1 MGGTISR
8 AMVGSVYEFN
18 HRRTRDFPL
27 FMLEASF
34 LDDTILTVV
43 VADVLLN
50 DGSYGETFK
59 RYSRV
64 YPKPV
69 GGYGSRFCQSGISAA

>member
-1 MGGTISR
+1 MGGAISG
-8 AMVGSVYEFN
+8 AIVGSVYEFN
-18 HRRTRDFPL
+18 YCRTRDFPL
-27 FMLEASF
+27 FTLESSF

-43 VADVLLN
+43 VADALLN

-59 RYSRV
+59 RNFRA

-69 GGYGSRFCQSGISAA
+69 GGYGSRFCQSGITAA